1 MRLSTRATS
10 LPNTQII
17 VSEEALSRT
26 STRHNKPTPGL
37 NWMGEISVL
46 QRDSLPTPL
55 CVTAVST
62 TGKAQRESVRP
73 SENMLKYIV
82 TYSDKRLTLPA
93 PKRMSLTGILHVI
106 SRHQRTKLQELTSEE
121 AKYLSPTGREQ
132 TDYQRP
138 DHPS

>member
-1 MRLSTRATS
+1 MAVR
-10 LPNTQII
+10 PI
-17 VSEEALSRT
+17 
-26 STRHNKPTPGL
+26 P
-37 NWMGEISVL
+37 
-46 QRDSLPTPL
+46 

-62 TGKAQRESVRP
+62 TGKAQRASVRP
-73 SENMLKYIV
+73 SENMQKYIV

-138 DHPS
+138 DQPKLVMDSSSRRPRGLLTEAAKWVTEKLSHCAEWGRWFLCS